1 MADPTLPVEDDVGA
15 LVLQA
20 PEDVWKKIKKAL
32 NVQTREQAASL
43 VQADDKA
50 RQLLLSLL
58 SGGTDTVVTKPGR
71 REQSFVSTTSKA
83 RPPLSEQ
90 MYGSRKAGMKF

>member
-32 NVQTREQAASL
+32 RVETREQAASL

-58 SGGTDTVVTKPGR
+58 SGGDTVLTKPGR

>member
-1 MADPTLPVEDDVGA
+1 MADPTLPVENDVGA

-20 PEDVWKKIKKAL
+20 PENVWRKIKKAL

-58 SGGTDTVVTKPGR
+58 SGTDTVVTKPGR

>member
-1 MADPTLPVEDDVGA
+1 MADPTLPVENDVGA

-32 NVQTREQAASL
+32 RVETREQAASL

-58 SGGTDTVVTKPGR
+58 SGGDTVLTKPGR

-83 RPPLSEQ
+83 SPPLSEQ

>member
-1 MADPTLPVEDDVGA
+1 MADPTLPVENDVGT

-58 SGGTDTVVTKPGR
+58 SGGDTVVTKPGR

-90 MYGSRKAGMKF
+90 MYGSKKAGMKF

>member
-1 MADPTLPVEDDVGA
+1 MSDLSTEQDIGS

-32 NVQTREQAASL
+32 AVKTREQAASL

-50 RQLLLSLL
+50 RQLVTSLL
-58 SGGTDTVVTKPGR
+58 SGTDETLLTRPTTR
-71 REQSFVSTTSKA
+71 RESFITA
-83 RPPLSEQ
+83 RRRPRIPLEEQ
-90 MYGSRKAGMKF
+90 MYGSKKPKVTF